1 MFVIVGAGDMTVR
14 KVDKIP
20 RLCAVYILV
29 GGDKKQIHKFPIHQ
43 LVMSGMER
51 R

>member
-1 MFVIVGAGDMTVR
+1 MFVIVGAGDMAVS
-14 KVDKIP
+14 KADKIP
-20 RLCAVYILV
+20 SLCTVYILV
-29 GGDKKQIHKFPIHQ
+29 GGDKKQIHEFPIHQ